1 MFKDLYFADPEYF
14 ILVIIIPVVLFF
26 WYRFGKLT
34 QATLKQ
40 SSLSLLKFNR
50 SFIARL
56 RPFLYAIRIIVILL
70 LITAISRPQSKST
83 SKRIKSSRGIDIV
96 MVIDISSS
104 MLSKDLKPD
113 RLTAL
118 KNVASNFIDD
128 RPNDRI
134 GLVVYAAE
142 SYTKTPVTTDKLILK
157 QSLSDINYESLL
169 EDGTAIGMG
178 LSTAVN
184 RLKESTAKSK
194 VIILLT
200 DGVNNSGF
208 IDPRI
213 ADEFNVKLLDINEI
227 FEKAD
232 VISIHLP
239 LTPTTKNLLNY
250 ETFKK
255 MQKQPIIINSSRG
268 SIINEEDLL
277 KAYDEKLISG
287 FGLDVYETEPVTKSF
302 LNNIKDN
309 TNCIL
314 TPHVAG
320 VTEESNIRVSDFI
333 ANSVREFFK
342 L

>member
-142 SYTKTPVTTDKLILK
+142 SYTKTPVTTDKLI
-157 QSLSDINYESLL
+157 
-169 EDGTAIGMG
+169 
-178 LSTAVN
+178 
-184 RLKESTAKSK
+184 
-194 VIILLT
+194 
-200 DGVNNSGF
+200 
-208 IDPRI
+208 
-213 ADEFNVKLLDINEI
+213 
-227 FEKAD
+227 
-232 VISIHLP
+232 
-239 LTPTTKNLLNY
+239 
-250 ETFKK
+250 
-255 MQKQPIIINSSRG
+255 
-268 SIINEEDLL
+268 
-277 KAYDEKLISG
+277 
-287 FGLDVYETEPVTKSF
+287 
-302 LNNIKDN
+302 
-309 TNCIL
+309 
-314 TPHVAG
+314 
-320 VTEESNIRVSDFI
+320 
-333 ANSVREFFK
+333 
-342 L
+342 

>member
-1 MFKDLYFADPEYF
+1 MFKDLYLANPEYLF
-14 ILVIIIPVVLFF
+14 ILIIIPAILFFWYKFGRYTQASLTHSSLSFLKAKNSPLTKLRPLLNIIRILVII
-26 WYRFGKLT
+26 
-34 QATLKQ
+34 
-40 SSLSLLKFNR
+40 
-50 SFIARL
+50 
-56 RPFLYAIRIIVILL
+56 L
-70 LITAISRPQSKST
+70 LIIAISRPQSKST
-83 SKRIKSSRGIDIV
+83 SKRITTSRG
-96 MVIDISSS
+96 IDISSS

-157 QSLSDINYESLL
+157 QSISEINYEALL

-213 ADEFNVKLLDINEI
+213 AAELAAEYEI
-227 FEKAD
+227 KTYTIGLGTNGRALAP
-232 VISIHLP
+232 VSILSNGNFQFS
-239 LTPTTKNLLNY
+239 LTKV
-250 ETFKK
+250 E
-255 MQKQPIIINSSRG
+255 ID
-268 SIINEEDLL
+268 EDLL
-277 KAYDEKLISG
+277 RYISEKTSGRYFRATDNLELQNIYDEINKLEKTEIKETIFTNVSEKYRPFVVLG
-287 FGLDVYETEPVTKSF
+287 FIFFVIEVFARKTIFKSF
-302 LNNIKDN
+302 
-309 TNCIL
+309 
-314 TPHVAG
+314 V
-320 VTEESNIRVSDFI
+320 
-333 ANSVREFFK
+333 
-342 L
+342 

>member
-1 MFKDLYFADPEYF
+1 MFKDLYLANPEYLF
-14 ILVIIIPVVLFF
+14 ILIIIPAILFF
-26 WYRFGKLT
+26 WYKFEKYT
-34 QATLKQ
+34 QASLTH
-40 SSLSLLKFNR
+40 SSLSYLKAKNSLLTK
-50 SFIARL
+50 L
-56 RPFLYAIRIIVILL
+56 RPFLNLIRVLVIILL
-70 LITAISRPQSKST
+70 IIAISRPQSKST
-83 SKRIKSSRGIDIV
+83 SKRITTSRGIDIV

-104 MLSKDLKPD
+104 MLSKDLTPD

-157 QSLSDINYESLL
+157 QSLSEINYEALL

-213 ADEFNVKLLDINEI
+213 AAELAAEYEI
-227 FEKAD
+227 KTYTIGLGTNGRALAP
-232 VISIHLP
+232 VSILP
-239 LTPTTKNLLNY
+239 NGNFQFSLTKV
-250 ETFKK
+250 E
-255 MQKQPIIINSSRG
+255 ID
-268 SIINEEDLL
+268 EDLL
-277 KAYDEKLISG
+277 RYISQKTSGRYFRATDNLELQNIYDEINKLEKTEIKETMFTNVSEKYRPFVMLG
-287 FGLDVYETEPVTKSF
+287 FIFFVIEVFARKTIFKSF
-302 LNNIKDN
+302 
-309 TNCIL
+309 
-314 TPHVAG
+314 V
-320 VTEESNIRVSDFI
+320 
-333 ANSVREFFK
+333 
-342 L
+342 